1 MFLYASSALPG
12 VVQQLSVCQS
22 RGMAYVLPSSTVEC
36 VSYVFCNILAYSN
49 GFLSW
54 IVLFLFR
61 LVCNILR
68 GSPGICVFVDAFV
81 CTL

>member
-1 MFLYASSALPG
+1 MHPLLYQGWSSSFL
-12 VVQQLSVCQS
+12 
-22 RGMAYVLPSSTVEC
+22 C
-36 VSYVFCNILAYSN
+36 VSRVEWRMFFLEHSRMCYLCFLAYSN

-54 IVLFLFR
+54 LVLFLFR

-81 CTL
+81 CTW